1 MYLNYFLAALLGY
14 FFGAFPTGYIAGRMI
29 GHVDVREMGS
39 GRTGGTNVLRS
50 AGRNAAIVTIV
61 GDIAKGALAVIVARL
76 IWDGDPMAAA
86 LAAIFSVIGH
96 NYSVFLK
103 FKGGAGTM
111 TAAGALLALHP
122 VVLVLAALI
131 PLIMTYITMMTSI
144 GSLLGSAIGLLL
156 GVVLAWNGDIPW
168 ESLIFFVPFFLL
180 SWYSHRPNLARLRAG
195 NERRIGDKA
204 KAPS

>member
-1 MYLNYFLAALLGY
+1 VYLTYFLATLLGY

-50 AGRNAAIVTIV
+50 AGRTAAIITIV
-61 GDIAKGALAVIVARL
+61 GDIAKGTLAVIAARL
-76 IWDGDPMAAA
+76 IWGGDPM
-86 LAAIFSVIGH
+86 
-96 NYSVFLK
+96 
-103 FKGGAGTM
+103 
-111 TAAGALLALHP
+111 AAGALLALHP
-122 VVLVLAALI
+122 VVFAIASVI
-131 PLIMTYITMMTSI
+131 PLLFTYITLMTSI

-156 GVVLAWNGDIPW
+156 GLVLSWTGHVPV
-168 ESLIFFVPFFLL
+168 ESLIFFVPFFVL

-195 NERRIGDKA
+195 NERRIGEKA